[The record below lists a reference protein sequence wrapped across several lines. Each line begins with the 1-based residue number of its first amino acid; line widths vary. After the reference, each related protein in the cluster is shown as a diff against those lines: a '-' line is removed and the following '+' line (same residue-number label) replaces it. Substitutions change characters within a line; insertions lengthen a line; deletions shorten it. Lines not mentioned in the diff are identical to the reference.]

1 LIARDRGAA
10 LRTDSVPDIP
20 ALGQSCLWLVKGWA
34 PLHMVSGFFALAMLE
49 GRRKRAGLTAGS
61 DMIAP

>member
-1 LIARDRGAA
+1 
-10 LRTDSVPDIP
+10 VPDIP
-20 ALGQSCLWLVKGWA
+20 ALGQSCLWLVKGWV

-49 GRRKRAGLTAGS
+49 GRRKRAGFTAGS